1 MTERKDS
8 KANLQKVAAAAIAN
22 PLATERM
29 IAKETNLGNG
39 TVHRQMT
46 KLEQSGAIE
55 KTDAII
61 RIAEVD
67 LMHIEGIQSLE
78 DAHIQEF
85 NSQANEGKFLSA
97 GDLRQLSTIGEM
109 KNKRRAMLL
118 GGNTNSEGGEIQV
131 INYADTV

>member
-1 MTERKDS
+1 MAERKDS
-8 KANLQKVAAAAIAN
+8 KANLQKVATAAIAN

-29 IAKETNLGNG
+29 IAKGTGLANG
-39 TVHRQMT
+39 TVHNKMS
-46 KLEQSGAIE
+46 KLEQGGVIE

-85 NSQANEGKFLSA
+85 NSQANGGKFLSA

>member
-1 MTERKDS
+1 
-8 KANLQKVAAAAIAN
+8 
-22 PLATERM
+22 M
-29 IAKETNLGNG
+29 IAKGTGLANG
-39 TVHRQMT
+39 TVHNKMS
-46 KLEQSGAIE
+46 KLEQGGVIE

-67 LMHIEGIQSLE
+67 LKHIEGIQSLE

-85 NSQANEGKFLSA
+85 NSQANGGKFLSA
-97 GDLRQLSTIGEM
+97 GDLKQLSTIGEM

-118 GGNTNSEGGEIQV
+118 GENTNSEGGEIQV

>member
-8 KANLQKVAAAAIAN
+8 KANLQKVATAAIAN

-67 LMHIEGIQSLE
+67 LKHIEGIQSLE

-85 NSQANEGKFLSA
+85 NSQANGGKFLSA
-97 GDLRQLSTIGEM
+97 GDLKQLSTIGEM

-118 GGNTNSEGGEIQV
+118 GENTNSEGGEIQV